1 MIEHE
6 LVGGAVK
13 LTTSGTNGVGAP
25 VVGSSVVGLSLGCGE
40 YVVYLY
46 LQQKLDCN
54 EYDIY

>member
-40 YVVYLY
+40 YVVCVYICG
-46 LQQKLDCN
+46 D
-54 EYDIY
+54 